1 MYFIKSDQ
9 NFYTINFIFANGFLV
24 SRNSPQL
31 PHLVEHL
38 IMDSQEIREI
48 KSGSA
53 IVNAHTND
61 VRMTF
66 EMTCLA
72 EDFAKNCELFLRA
85 FERISINNFAKN
97 LEIVKNE
104 LKTVSPRRIL
114 FENTA
119 SEISPKDLVSHEA
132 HIESLEEITEE
143 KAKDFWR
150 DNFAK
155 NQMKIVYSGP
165 KEIEILKTI
174 MIKEGNFSRKN
185 IKISKMESEKSL
197 EIGKNI
203 SATTKIFVKKIEI
216 KTLREKVLLDLL
228 LKITVDRFREK
239 LRKDGLIYAIWNSDF
254 MNFSDEYILF
264 EFHFRSQNEKI
275 QGILKNINFREILKE
290 IDKITDEEF
299 INFRKKYEL
308 NFRVNQQTETQKINF
323 INSQIFAKY
332 DVNPPEKYIEN
343 VHEIDLVELKN
354 FAKKI

>member
-1 MYFIKSDQ
+1 
-9 NFYTINFIFANGFLV
+9 
-24 SRNSPQL
+24 
-31 PHLVEHL
+31 
-38 IMDSQEIREI
+38 
-48 KSGSA
+48 
-53 IVNAHTND
+53 
-61 VRMTF
+61 
-66 EMTCLA
+66 
-72 EDFAKNCELFLRA
+72 
-85 FERISINNFAKN
+85 
-97 LEIVKNE
+97 
-104 LKTVSPRRIL
+104 
-114 FENTA
+114 
-119 SEISPKDLVSHEA
+119 
-132 HIESLEEITEE
+132 
-143 KAKDFWR
+143 
-150 DNFAK
+150 
-155 NQMKIVYSGP
+155 
-165 KEIEILKTI
+165 
-174 MIKEGNFSRKN
+174 
-185 IKISKMESEKSL
+185 MESEKSL